1 MISNNN
7 TLHDLAELVIDSTI
21 LYKDE
26 SGNYITNGRDLIR
39 KMENSPQSQKR
50 NSDPTV
56 RLPFLTIRGHGP
68 LC

>member
-39 KMENSPQSQKR
+39 KMENSPQSQK
-50 NSDPTV
+50 
-56 RLPFLTIRGHGP
+56 
-68 LC
+68 